1 MKSPSKVKLGK
12 RLESPAAGTRIR
24 GLTQPPSPPPRVSSE
39 RSAVPGESPPL
50 SEYASSCPVGDQ
62 SGLVPAGT
70 GRLAP
75 ILVPVTASNSAIAFP
90 TVATT
95 RASSGEKVPKPLAV
109 LIWVVISTPGGGDGR
124 TS

>member
-12 RLESPAAGTRIR
+12 RLVSPAAGTRIR
-24 GLTQPPSPPPRVSSE
+24 GLAQPPSPPRVSSE

-50 SEYASSCPVGDQ
+50 SEYASSRPVGDQ

-75 ILVPVTASNSAIAFP
+75 NLVPVTASNYAIAFP

-95 RASSGEKVPKPLAV
+95 RAESGEKVPRPSADV
-109 LIWVVISTPGGGDGR
+109 MW
-124 TS
+124 